1 MSKSTSKL
9 LSMFF
14 QLLFIHLFRPFLK
27 YKQSHSPLPAHVSPR
42 KFCTHAAT
50 MISKLLRL
58 YKRTHGL
65 RQICN
70 IAVYITH
77 SACTIHLLNLP
88 DKNAARDIV
97 HGVKH
102 LEEIAESW
110 ICARRTLGILD
121 AVARRWK
128 TDLPEEAIRTLQR
141 TDAKFGIHKH
151 DHGSPRSDSTGSLP
165 SQITSI
171 YQNMNDPSPYST
183 PNYAPFNGFLAGM
196 SPTSGPDVTQ
206 INGVTSVPLQPA
218 SDLDQTSQECFGLPQ
233 AQDSWNQGAIS
244 QAPIPQSSVSQSLT
258 SPSALFGEVEALVEE
273 SQDWW
278 LKDQAQFADSW
289 YGTERGQAHME
300 NNFVNGMAIPAYDT
314 SSYDLIGRD
323 HVMPG
328 NPAI

>member
-1 MSKSTSKL
+1 
-9 LSMFF
+9 MFF

-27 YKQSHSPLPAHVSPR
+27 YKQAHSPLPTHVSPR

-102 LEEIAESW
+102 LEEISESW
-110 ICARRTLGILD
+110 LCARRTLGILD
-121 AVARRWK
+121 TVARRWESE
-128 TDLPEEAIRTLQR
+128 LPEEVIKVLQR
-141 TDAKFGIHKH
+141 TDAKYGIHKH
-151 DHGSPRSDSTGSLP
+151 DHESPRSDSSGSPP

-171 YQNMNDPSPYST
+171 YQNMNNPSAYST
-183 PNYAPFNGFLAGM
+183 PNYGFLDGAVAGM
-196 SPTSGPDVTQ
+196 SPCSIPDVSQ
-206 INGVTSVPLQPA
+206 INMPVSVPLQ
-218 SDLDQTSQECFGLPQ
+218 STSNVGQNSQEQCFVLPQ
-233 AQDSWNQGAIS
+233 AQELWNQGAIS
-244 QAPIPQSSVSQSLT
+244 QAPISQASISPTSVSQSQT
-258 SPSALFGEVEALVEE
+258 SPSAIYGEVESLVEE

-278 LKDQAQFADSW
+278 LKDQAQFADNW
-289 YGTERGQAHME
+289 YGTEQRQALMG
-300 NNFVNGMAIPAYDT
+300 NNIINDLGIPGYDAST
-314 SSYDLIGRD
+314 Y
-323 HVMPG
+323 
-328 NPAI
+328 